1 MFGDDVQ
8 ERVNLF
14 SPFSSSK
21 SASTLCLR
29 IAILFYYYC
38 KNKKKLRDCNSDLSF
53 PRRYL
58 VYLAVWDEWV
68 SASVGRLAA
77 SLLIEQSQFAA
88 LIGGRMKWRN
98 PEVAVA
104 IASPTAA
111 TEREERPNPV
121 ICRVCTRTAST
132 PHGGSQTTQILHSQA
147 IPFADKWEAKRKAK
161 KWSSLFVLICYAF
174 RSEAAFSYTCQR
186 GPIALCTKSRK
197 SPS

>member
-1 MFGDDVQ
+1 MSHGFLPLQLSIKARGCQGNEWMMFGDDVQ

-53 PRRYL
+53 PRRYF

-88 LIGGRMKWRN
+88 LIGGRLKWRN
-98 PEVAVA
+98 PEVAVD

-121 ICRVCTRTAST
+121 TCRVCTRTAST
-132 PHGGSQTTQILHSQA
+132 
-147 IPFADKWEAKRKAK
+147 
-161 KWSSLFVLICYAF
+161 
-174 RSEAAFSYTCQR
+174 R
-186 GPIALCTKSRK
+186 GEPNNTASTLPTNSIRR
-197 SPS
+197 